1 MHRGSKKARA
11 FPSKGRP
18 IQSLESILRPITL
31 AAIALTLLPGCHAK
45 FKKHASSLGEVRV
58 QTVLSGA
65 PYVNLG
71 KVHADS
77 EDAPIFQIAAAVI
90 NTVQVVNEIDQ
101 TVRIANAVQVSEVN
115 RALEA
120 GLAQTLQSGPPFAYT
135 DVTDTPALLQIQVD
149 SYGLNVPWMGA
160 AGEFTYSLH
169 MRIYDANGER
179 VYNAWH
185 TCEAGAGTPSA
196 PEVVFSVVNNVR
208 SLNEMSDADI
218 HAAFE
223 TIAFWCGQEVVLKMR
238 RHAG

>member
-1 MHRGSKKARA
+1 MRQLA
-11 FPSKGRP
+11 
-18 IQSLESILRPITL
+18 L
-31 AAIALTLLPGCHAK
+31 AALALTVMPSCHAK

-58 QTVLSGA
+58 QTVLAGA

-71 KVHADS
+71 KVYADS
-77 EDAPIFQIAAAVI
+77 DDPGLVQVAAAVV

-101 TVRIANAVQVSEVN
+101 TVRIANAVHISEVN
-115 RALEA
+115 RALET
-120 GLAQTLQSGPPFAYT
+120 GLAQTLQGGPPFAYT
-135 DVTDTPALLQIQVD
+135 DALDAPALLQVEVD

-160 AGEFTYSLH
+160 PGEFTYSLH
-169 MRIYDANGER
+169 LRIYDSTGDR

-196 PEVVFSVVNNVR
+196 PEVVLSVVNNVR
-208 SLNEMSDADI
+208 ALNEMSDDDI

-238 RHAG
+238 RHAS

>member
-1 MHRGSKKARA
+1 MRQLA
-11 FPSKGRP
+11 
-18 IQSLESILRPITL
+18 L
-31 AAIALTLLPGCHAK
+31 AALAITVMPGCHAK
-45 FKKHASSLGEVRV
+45 FKKNASSLGQVRV
-58 QTVLSGA
+58 QTVLTGA

-71 KVHADS
+71 KVYADS
-77 EDAPIFQIAAAVI
+77 DDPGLVQLAAAVV
-90 NTVQVVNEIDQ
+90 NTVQVVKEIDQ
-101 TVRIANAVQVSEVN
+101 TVRVANAVHVSEVN

-120 GLAQTLQSGPPFAYT
+120 GLAQTLMDGPPFGYT
-135 DVTDTPALLQIQVD
+135 DAQDAPALLQIEVD

-160 AGEFTYSLH
+160 PGEFTYSLH
-169 MRIYDANGER
+169 MRIYKADGER

-185 TCEAGAGTPSA
+185 TCEAGAGTPTA

-208 SLNEMSDADI
+208 ALNEMSDADI

>member
-1 MHRGSKKARA
+1 
-11 FPSKGRP
+11 
-18 IQSLESILRPITL
+18 LRQLAL
-31 AAIALTLLPGCHAK
+31 AAIVLTLLPGCHAK
-45 FKKHASSLGEVRV
+45 FKKNAGSLGSVRV
-58 QTVLSGA
+58 QTVLNGA

-71 KVHADS
+71 KVYADH
-77 EDAPIFQIAAAVI
+77 DDPALLQVAAAVV

-101 TVRIANAVQVSEVN
+101 TARIANAVHISEVN

-120 GLAQTLQSGPPFAYT
+120 GLAQTLQGGPPFAYSE
-135 DVTDTPALLQIQVD
+135 DMEAPALLQVEVQ
-149 SYGLNVPWMGA
+149 SYGLNVPWLGA
-160 AGEFTYSLH
+160 PGEFTYSMRL
-169 MRIYDANGER
+169 RIYKADGER

-208 SLNEMSDADI
+208 ALNEMSDADI

>member
-1 MHRGSKKARA
+1 VRA
-11 FPSKGRP
+11 L
-18 IQSLESILRPITL
+18 SLIVPALGL
-31 AAIALTLLPGCHAK
+31 ALLPGCHAK
-45 FKKHASSLGEVRV
+45 FKKNAGTLGEVRV

-71 KVHADS
+71 KIYADS
-77 EDAPIFQIAAAVI
+77 DDPALLQVAAAVV

-101 TVRIANAVQVSEVN
+101 TARIANAVHISEVN

-120 GLAQTLQSGPPFAYT
+120 GLAQTLGSGPPFAFS
-135 DVTDTPALLQIQVD
+135 DSQDAPALLQIQVE

-160 AGEFTYSLH
+160 PGEFTYSLH
-169 MRIYDANGER
+169 MRIYKADGER

-196 PEVVFSVVNNVR
+196 PEVVLSVVNNVR

-238 RHAG
+238 RHAS